1 MHKAVGMGNANQFR
15 AIGSTVL
22 VAITTA
28 LFNGYVIPHLSELGI
43 SDPNSVIERYSQG
56 ETEIPPEMWNE
67 ARHILSEGYNRQM
80 FALVACGAAQAAV
93 ALLLWKRNSKENSD
107 KEPDGNERH
116 TLEKS

>member
-28 LFNGYVIPHLSELGI
+28 LFNGYVIPHLSGLGI

-56 ETEIPPEMWNE
+56 ETNIPPEIWNE

-93 ALLLWKRNSKENSD
+93 ALLLWKKNHNETSD
-107 KEPDGNERH
+107 KELYGNQRQ